1 MVPMFR
7 AIWVRTGRSARAML
21 IQLALQPVAI
31 SEMHSTIA
39 RSVLDFEIE
48 VRIGFELD
56 FMMKLLLILVG
67 VGF

>member
-1 MVPMFR
+1 
-7 AIWVRTGRSARAML
+7 
-21 IQLALQPVAI
+21 
-31 SEMHSTIA
+31 MHSTIA